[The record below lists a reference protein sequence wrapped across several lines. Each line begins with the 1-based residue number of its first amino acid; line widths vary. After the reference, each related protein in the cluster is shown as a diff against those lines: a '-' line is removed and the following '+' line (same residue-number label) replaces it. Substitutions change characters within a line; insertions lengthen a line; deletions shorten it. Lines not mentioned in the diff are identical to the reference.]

1 MQDQLN
7 LREKYMYNINAT
19 DITRFFTD
27 IHPIP

>member
-7 LREKYMYNINAT
+7 LQEKYNINAT